1 MPSLTD
7 YFAKVAYKPTY
18 LLGDRVRGMWNGVPF
33 AGITMVDTL
42 LDEEVGP
49 YIMVQL
55 DLPIKL
61 DNSWHNMIKVSH
73 KDLIDIKGKYE
84 LNSKTNSKRSTMD
97 SNRRSKQSRK
107 SGKS

>member
-1 MPSLTD
+1 MPSLSE
-7 YFAKVAYKPTY
+7 YFNKVAYKPTY
-18 LLGDRVRGMWNGVPF
+18 FLGDRVRGMWNGVPF
-33 AGITMVDTL
+33 AGSVAVDTMVDE
-42 LDEEVGP
+42 DAGP
-49 YIMVQL
+49 YLMVNL

-84 LNSKTNSKRSTMD
+84 FNSKTNSKRSTVD
-97 SNRRSKQSRK
+97 SNGRSKQSRK